1 MATIRE
7 LRTEQG
13 WSQQDL
19 ATKIGVSVATVYNW
33 ERGKYEPTVSKFK
46 AMALAF
52 GVPME
57 SVDLIEESE
66 GDTKK
71 AAA

>member
-7 LRTEQG
+7 LRTKQG

-19 ATKIGVSVATVYNW
+19 AVKIGVSVATVYNW

-46 AMALAF
+46 ALALVF

-57 SVDLIEESE
+57 SIDLIDESE
-66 GDTKK
+66 DAKK